1 MQANKSL
8 VTMPQMAHVAT
19 GELIVF
25 LSRKLVGKLPACT
38 HTAQGPEEMC
48 LSLEHQNPSKTS
60 KKMGYFDRV
69 TVSLHILWTANQEN
83 EGSQALRATC
93 CAPARIW
100 LAVIDF
106 QNGEQQSRSR
116 SDKKR
121 RNRLQWIHK
130 NPIRL
135 INRAKRQV

>member
-25 LSRKLVGKLPACT
+25 LPRKLVGRLRVCT

-60 KKMGYFDRV
+60 EKMGYFDPLQFCYTFYRPQ
-69 TVSLHILWTANQEN
+69 TKR
-83 EGSQALRATC
+83 LRARK
-93 CAPARIW
+93 PFGRR
-100 LAVIDF
+100 AV
-106 QNGEQQSRSR
+106 
-116 SDKKR
+116 
-121 RNRLQWIHK
+121 
-130 NPIRL
+130 
-135 INRAKRQV
+135 RQRG